1 MPIALIYKPFAGVT
15 ESKIKE
21 SQCRT
26 GMSFGKC
33 GLLSDTGGK
42 ETGFIITLAPMCIG
56 VLGYPDLERYKV
68 KVFYHHSSATNSAL
82 NNVTHSECRASAHQ
96 INPIIH
102 PKRHPAL

>member
-1 MPIALIYKPFAGVT
+1 MMLKSSSTNANSVDLQAIRRGPGVT
-15 ESKIKE
+15 ESKIKV

-56 VLGYPDLERYKV
+56 VLGYPDLERDKV
-68 KVFYHHSSATNSAL
+68 KVFYHHSSCNKQ
-82 NNVTHSECRASAHQ
+82 RPQ
-96 INPIIH
+96 
-102 PKRHPAL
+102 